1 MRSLEK
7 ETKKLE
13 QQIKQK
19 LQTKQLTFQ
28 DNPIDFFEQV
38 LGFKPT
44 DYQKQLTNF
53 FLEKQFVAARWC
65 RQSGKSHIVAALL
78 LYYALTK
85 PKISIGVV
93 GPSFRQAKLIM
104 RKITAFLRYLPKSA
118 YLKAR
123 KTVIYFSNDSVI
135 ECFPNNPDTIRGP
148 TLHLVYWDEM
158 NFTANDEE
166 MYDAILFTLGT
177 TNGKFVCSSTPW
189 STDHVFYRIFNHP
202 DYSDFAKSHITWKDA
217 VEPHGPLKRQILE
230 KIRRQLKADPWRW
243 HREMEAEWA
252 EDESRYF
259 PQELITKCINGNLT
273 YSSFT
278 DHLTGRFCIGVDL
291 GKKRDHSAVAVVQL
305 LPQQQVRLIHLHRFK
320 LGTPYAS
327 VIGYIKALTD
337 RYRTV
342 EAIYVDQTGIGEY
355 VTEDMTTI
363 VSNTRGVVLTAR
375 RKEEVLS
382 HLREQMQTCKLSMP
396 YDSQLIA
403 EIHCEKY
410 ELTKDGHTTFS
421 HPEGT
426 HDDRLWALALA
437 CMSTR
442 KTEAPSQLIRA
453 W

>member
-1 MRSLEK
+1 MSLEK
-7 ETKKLE
+7 KLQKLE
-13 QQIKQK
+13 QQFEQK
-19 LQTKQLTFQ
+19 RNKTVRFQ
-28 DNPIDFFEQV
+28 ENPLDFFVEV
-38 LGFKPT
+38 LGFEAT
-44 DYQKQLTNF
+44 EYQKQFAGF
-53 FLEKQFVAARWC
+53 FMERQFVAARWC

-78 LYYALTK
+78 LYYALTRSK
-85 PKISIGVV
+85 VCVGVV
-93 GPSFRQAKLIM
+93 GPSFRQAKLII
-104 RKITAFLRYLPKSA
+104 RKITAFLRCLPRGAVLKS
-118 YLKAR
+118 R
-123 KTVIYFSNDSVI
+123 KTVIYFSNGSVI

-177 TNGKFVCSSTPW
+177 TDGKFVCSSTPW
-189 STDHVFYRIFNHP
+189 TTDHIFYRIFNHA
-202 DYSDFAKSHITWKDA
+202 DYSDFAKSHVTWKDA
-217 VEPHGPLKRQILE
+217 TEPDGPLKRRILG
-230 KIRRQLKADPWRW
+230 KIRKQLKGDPWRW

-259 PQELITKCINGNLT
+259 PQELITKCVNGALS
-273 YSSFT
+273 YFSFIAR
-278 DHLTGRFCIGVDL
+278 LSGRFCVGVDL
-291 GKKRDHSAVAVVQL
+291 GKKRDHSAVAVVRLHQDGGVQL
-305 LPQQQVRLIHLHRFK
+305 VHLHRFR

-327 VIGYIKALTD
+327 VIGYVKALTD

-355 VTEDMTTI
+355 VTEDMTAV
-363 VSNTRGVVLTAR
+363 VSNTRGVILTVK
-375 RKEEVLS
+375 RKEEVLG
-382 HLREQMQTCKLSMP
+382 HLREQMQTGKLSMP

-410 ELTKDGHTTFS
+410 ELTKDGHTRFS

-442 KTEAPSQLIRA
+442 KAETPSMLKRA

>member
-1 MRSLEK
+1 MRNSERK
-7 ETKKLE
+7 AKKLE
-13 QQIKQK
+13 QKIKQK
-19 LQTKQLTFQ
+19 LQAKNVRFQ
-28 DNPIDFFEQV
+28 ENPIEFFEQV
-38 LGFKPT
+38 LKFKPT

-65 RQSGKSHIVAALL
+65 RQSGKSHIIAALL
-78 LYYALTK
+78 LFYALTR
-85 PKISIGVV
+85 PGTSIGIV
-93 GPSFRQAKLIM
+93 GPSFRQAKLII
-104 RKITAFLRYLPKSA
+104 RKITGFLRCLPKGS
-118 YLKAR
+118 YLKPR
-123 KTVIYFSNDSVI
+123 RTVLYFSNGSVI

-202 DYSDFAKSHITWKDA
+202 DYSDFAKSHITWKEA
-217 VEPHGPLKRQILE
+217 VEPNGPLKQQILE
-230 KIRRQLKADPWRW
+230 KIRRQLKGDPWRW
-243 HREMEAEWA
+243 HREMMAEWA

-259 PQELITKCINGNLT
+259 PQELITKCINGDLN
-273 YSSFT
+273 YRRFE
-278 DHLTGRFCIGVDL
+278 DHLSGRFCVGVDL

-305 LPQQQVRLIHLHRFK
+305 LDREQVRLVHLHRFK

-355 VTEDMTTI
+355 ITEDMSTI
-363 VSNTRGVVLTAR
+363 VANTKGVVLTAQ
-375 RKEEVLS
+375 RKEMVLS
-382 HLREQMQTCKLSMP
+382 HLQEKMQTEKLSMP

-403 EIHCEKY
+403 EIHCEKFH
-410 ELTKDGHTTFS
+410 LTKDGHITFS

-437 CMSTR
+437 CISTR
-442 KTEAPSQLIRA
+442 KAEAPSRLIRA

>member
-1 MRSLEK
+1 MTSLERQ
-7 ETKKLE
+7 TQKLE
-13 QQIKQK
+13 QQIKQRI
-19 LQTKQLTFQ
+19 QSKQPKFQ
-28 DNPIDFFEQV
+28 DDPIKFFEET
-38 LGFKPT
+38 LGFQPT
-44 DYQKQLTNF
+44 KYQQQLSEY

-65 RQSGKSHIVAALL
+65 RQSGKSHIIAALL
-78 LYYALTK
+78 LYYALTN
-85 PKISIGVV
+85 PKTSIGIV
-93 GPSFRQAKLIM
+93 GPSYRQAKLII
-104 RKITAFLRYLPKSA
+104 RKITGFLRLLPKNA
-118 YLKAR
+118 AVKAR
-123 KTVIYFSNDSVI
+123 KTVVYFGNGSVI
-135 ECFPNNPDTIRGP
+135 ECYPNNPDTIRGP

-202 DYSDFAKSHITWKDA
+202 DFDDFAKSHVTWQDA
-217 VEPHGPLKRQILE
+217 VEPNGPLKSQILE
-230 KIRRQLKADPWRW
+230 KIRKQLTGDPWRW
-243 HREMEAEWA
+243 HREMEAQWA

-259 PQELITKCINGNLT
+259 PQELITKCVCGNLV
-273 YSSFT
+273 YASFER
-278 DHLTGRFCIGVDL
+278 HLSGRFCVGVDL

-305 LPQQQVRLIHLHRFK
+305 CPSGEVRLIHLHRFK

-327 VIGYIKALTD
+327 VIGYVKALTD
-337 RYRTV
+337 RYATV

-355 VTEDMTTI
+355 VTEDMKTI
-363 VSNTRGVVLTAR
+363 VTNTKGVVLTGQ
-375 RKEEVLS
+375 RKEEILS
-382 HLREQMQTCKLSMP
+382 HLRELMQTAKLSIP

-403 EIHCEKY
+403 EIHCEKF
-410 ELTKDGHTTFS
+410 ELTKDGHTKFS

-442 KTEAPSQLIRA
+442 KTQSPSKLVRA

>member
-1 MRSLEK
+1 MMSLEK
-7 ETKKLE
+7 KIQKLE
-13 QQIKQK
+13 QQFEQK
-19 LQTKQLTFQ
+19 FPKNVVFQ
-28 DNPIDFFEQV
+28 DNPLDFFEQV

-44 DYQKQLTNF
+44 EYQKRLTVF
-53 FLEKQFVAARWC
+53 FMEKQFVAARWC

-78 LYYALTK
+78 LYYALTQ
-85 PKISIGVV
+85 PKVSIGVV
-93 GPSFRQAKLIM
+93 GPSFRQAKLII
-104 RKITAFLRYLPKSA
+104 RKITGFLRYLPKSA

-123 KTVIYFSNDSVI
+123 KTVIYFSNGSII

-189 STDHVFYRIFNHP
+189 STDHVFYRIFNHT

-217 VEPHGPLKRQILE
+217 IEPHGPLKRQILE

-243 HREMEAEWA
+243 QREMEAEWA

-259 PQELITKCINGNLT
+259 PQELITKCINGTLT
-273 YSSFT
+273 YSSFI
-278 DHLTGRFCIGVDL
+278 DRLTGRFCIGVDL
-291 GKKRDHSAVAVVQL
+291 GKKRDHSAVAVVKL

-355 VTEDMTTI
+355 VTEDMSTV

-442 KTEAPSQLIRA
+442 KTESPSRLVRA

>member
-1 MRSLEK
+1 MMSLEK
-7 ETKKLE
+7 KIQKLE
-13 QQIKQK
+13 QQFEQK
-19 LQTKQLTFQ
+19 LQAKHVRFQ
-28 DNPIDFFEQV
+28 ENPIDFFEQT
-38 LGFKPT
+38 LNFTPT
-44 DYQKQLTNF
+44 EYQKQLTKF
-53 FLEKQFVAARWC
+53 FMENQFVAARWC
-65 RQSGKSHIVAALL
+65 RQSGKSHTIAALL
-78 LYYALTK
+78 LFYALTR
-85 PKISIGVV
+85 PGTSIGVV
-93 GPSFRQAKLIM
+93 GPSFRQAKLII
-104 RKITAFLRYLPKSA
+104 RKITGFLRYLPEGS
-118 YLKAR
+118 YLKPR
-123 KTVIYFSNDSVI
+123 RTVLYFSNGSII

-166 MYDAILFTLGT
+166 LYDAILFTLGT

-189 STDHVFYRIFNHP
+189 STDHVFYRIFNHK
-202 DYSDFAKSHITWKDA
+202 DYSDFATSHITWKEA
-217 VEPHGPLKRQILE
+217 LEPNGSLKQQILE
-230 KIRRQLKADPWRW
+230 KIRKQLKGDPWRW

-259 PQELITKCINGNLT
+259 PQELITKCVNGNLN
-273 YSSFT
+273 YSQFE
-278 DHLTGRFCIGVDL
+278 DHIAGRFCVGVDL

-305 LPQQQVRLIHLHRFK
+305 LDREQVRLIHLHRFT

-327 VIGYIKALTD
+327 VIGYVKALTD

-355 VTEDMTTI
+355 VTEDMST
-363 VSNTRGVVLTAR
+363 VVANTRGVILTAQ
-375 RKEEVLS
+375 RKEMVLS
-382 HLREQMQTCKLSMP
+382 HLQQLMQTEKLAMP

-410 ELTKDGHTTFS
+410 ELTKDGHLTFS

-437 CMSTR
+437 CVSTR
-442 KTEAPSQLIRA
+442 KAEAPSRLVRA

>member
-1 MRSLEK
+1 MRSLER
-7 ETKKLE
+7 ETQKLE
-13 QQIKQK
+13 QQIKQG
-19 LQTKQLTFQ
+19 LQAKKMKFQ
-28 DNPIDFFEQV
+28 DNPIEFFEQV
-38 LGFKPT
+38 LNFKPT
-44 DYQKQLTNF
+44 EYQKQLTNF
-53 FLEKQFVAARWC
+53 FVENQFVAARWC

-78 LYYALTK
+78 LFYALTR
-85 PKISIGVV
+85 PKVSIGIV
-93 GPSFRQAKLIM
+93 GPSFRQAKLII
-104 RKITAFLRYLPKSA
+104 RKINAFLRYLPKGS
-118 YLKAR
+118 YLKPR
-123 KTVIYFSNDSVI
+123 KTVLTFSNGSVI

-189 STDHVFYRIFNHP
+189 STDHVFYRIFNHE
-202 DYSDFAKSHITWKDA
+202 DYTDFAKSHTTWKEA

-259 PQELITKCINGNLT
+259 PQELITKCINGDLT
-273 YSSFT
+273 YSSFI
-278 DHLTGRFCIGVDL
+278 DRLSGRFCVGVDL

-305 LPQQQVRLIHLHRFK
+305 NKEQVRLVHLHRFK

-355 VTEDMTTI
+355 VTEDMTSI
-363 VSNTRGVVLTAR
+363 ISNTRGVVLTMQ
-375 RKEEVLS
+375 RKEMVLS
-382 HLREQMQTCKLSMP
+382 HLRELMQTCKLSMP

-442 KTEAPSQLIRA
+442 KAEAPSRLIRA

>member
-7 ETKKLE
+7 ETQKLE
-13 QQIKQK
+13 QQLRQK
-19 LQTKQLTFQ
+19 LQRKEVKFQ
-28 DNPIDFFEQV
+28 EDPIEFFEEV

-44 DYQKQLTNF
+44 DYQKQLTTL

-85 PKISIGVV
+85 PKISIAVV
-93 GPSFRQAKLIM
+93 GPSFRQAKLII
-104 RKITAFLRYLPKSA
+104 RKITAFLRFLPESS

-123 KTVIYFSNDSVI
+123 KTIIYLSNGSII

-202 DYSDFAKSHITWKDA
+202 DYGDFAKSHITWKEA
-217 VEPHGPLKRQILE
+217 VEPHGPLKPQILE

-259 PQELITKCINGNLT
+259 PQELITKCVNGDLNYARFEDRL
-273 YSSFT
+273 S
-278 DHLTGRFCIGVDL
+278 GRFCVGVDL
-291 GKKRDHSAVAVVQL
+291 GKRRDHSAVAVVQL
-305 LPQQQVRLIHLHRFK
+305 LDREEIRLIHLHRFK

-337 RYRTV
+337 RIRTV

-355 VTEDMTTI
+355 VTEDMSTI
-363 VSNTRGVVLTAR
+363 VANTKGVVLTAQ
-375 RKEEVLS
+375 RKEMVLS
-382 HLREQMQTCKLSMP
+382 HLRELMQTERLSMP

-410 ELTKDGHTTFS
+410 ELTKDGHVTFS

-442 KTEAPSQLIRA
+442 RAEAPSRLIRA